1 MLLLARSLYSPRP
14 FNSLL
19 PSASLF
25 ATPFFPCVAYS
36 LLTCSSLFASCHL
49 SSILCRTCIYW
60 EGCLNTEMLAELVE
74 KVVEN
79 CGWRA
84 GELEEG
90 VVRLMGGWRTRGGA

>member
-1 MLLLARSLYSPRP
+1 
-14 FNSLL
+14 
-19 PSASLF
+19 
-25 ATPFFPCVAYS
+25 
-36 LLTCSSLFASCHL
+36 
-49 SSILCRTCIYW
+49 
-60 EGCLNTEMLAELVE
+60 MLAELVE